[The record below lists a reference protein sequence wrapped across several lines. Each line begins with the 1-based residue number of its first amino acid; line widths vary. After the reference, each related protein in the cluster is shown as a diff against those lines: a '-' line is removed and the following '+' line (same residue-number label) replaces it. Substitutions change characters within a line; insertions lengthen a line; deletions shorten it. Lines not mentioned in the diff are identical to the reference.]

1 MTIRER
7 QEQQEKLLLAP
18 WAARSAETAGRDI
31 PVEPCDLRTEYQRD
45 RDRIQHLPFFRKG

>member
-7 QEQQEKLLLAP
+7 QEEQEKALLAP

-31 PVEPCDLRTEYQRD
+31 PVVPLRHPDSADAWLLPEPGSDT
-45 RDRIQHLPFFRKG
+45 LP